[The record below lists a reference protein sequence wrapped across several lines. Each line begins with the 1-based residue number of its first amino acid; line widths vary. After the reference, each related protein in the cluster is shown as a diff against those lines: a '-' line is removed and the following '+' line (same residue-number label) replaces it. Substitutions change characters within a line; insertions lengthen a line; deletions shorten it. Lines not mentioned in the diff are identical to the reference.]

1 MKGRQQASL
10 FVNYD
15 FGGCNH
21 LKVAEQMNAADKERI
36 IAERGRELMRKETT
50 GKAYVCIDLKSFY
63 ASVECVE
70 RGLDPMTTDLVVAD
84 PSRGDKT
91 ICLAVSPSL
100 KARGVSGRAR
110 VFEIPKSFEYIMAP
124 PRMKLYVEY
133 AAKIYKVYLDYI
145 APEDMHVYSIDEVFI
160 DVTPYLKRYDKTPKE
175 MAELLMREVYER
187 VGVRATAGVG
197 PNLYLAK
204 IAMDII
210 AKHADDFIGVLDH
223 DSFKEKLWD
232 HRPLTDFW
240 RIGRQTEKKLE
251 RIGIKTMRDI
261 AVMDEDLAYKMF
273 GIDAELVL
281 DHAYGIEPTTMED
294 IKGYK
299 NKSRSLSHGQ
309 VLMRDYTNE
318 EGLLI
323 IKEMTEQLCH
333 EMSEIG
339 MVSPNISIMVGYSNK
354 LGVPMSRG
362 SVSFSIPI
370 DAASVIMPAVA
381 ELYEKIT
388 VRDYPVRR
396 MFVNFNNIRP
406 RDEDKQVTLFDL
418 MEAEDKEEGVT
429 KGQARERDSKDPV
442 REMQSKIKRDTA
454 LQDTVNK
461 IRNKYGKDAMIR
473 AMDLEEAATT
483 IERNHQVGGHK
494 E

>member
-1 MKGRQQASL
+1 MDNSRVENL
-10 FVNYD
+10 
-15 FGGCNH
+15 
-21 LKVAEQMNAADKERI
+21 
-36 IAERGRELMRKETT
+36 IAERTERFGRKETR

-70 RGLDPMTTDLVVAD
+70 RGMDPMTTDLVVAD
-84 PSRGDKT
+84 PTRSDKT

-124 PRMKLYVEY
+124 PRMGLYLEY

-160 DVTPYLKRYDKTPKE
+160 DVTAYLKRYNCTPKE
-175 MAELLMREVYER
+175 MAELLMKEVYDR

-210 AKHADDFIGVLDH
+210 AKHAEDFIGVLDY
-223 DSFKEKLWD
+223 DSFREELWD
-232 HRPLTDFW
+232 YKPLTDFW
-240 RIGRQTEKKLE
+240 RIGKRTADKFEK
-251 RIGIKTMRDI
+251 IGITTMRGI
-261 AVMDEDLAYKMF
+261 ATMDEDLAYKMF
-273 GIDAELVL
+273 GIDGELML
-281 DHAYGIEPTTMED
+281 DHAYGIEPTTMAD

-299 NKSRSLSHGQ
+299 NKSHSLSRGQ

-333 EMSEIG
+333 EMTEVG
-339 MVSPNISIMVGYSNK
+339 MVTANVVILVGYSNALK
-354 LGVPMSRG
+354 APMSRG
-362 SVSFSIPI
+362 SISFSVRT
-370 DAASVIMPAVA
+370 DATSVIMPAVA
-381 ELYEKIT
+381 DLYKKIT
-388 VRDYPVRR
+388 VKDYPVRR
-396 MFVNFNNIRP
+396 MFINFNDIKP
-406 RDEDKQVTLFDL
+406 KEEEKQMTLFDL
-418 MEAEDKEEGVT
+418 VEAEDKEEGVT
-429 KGQARERDSKDPV
+429 AGESRRRDMDDPALGFGAKLKRDS
-442 REMQSKIKRDTA
+442 A
-454 LQDTVNK
+454 LQETVNS
-461 IRNKYGKDAMIR
+461 IRKKYGKDSVIR
-473 AMDLEEAATT
+473 GMDLEEAATT